1 MNSFFGRLKLSHWT
15 YLLKYRDIL
24 VKGKGVDMNAP
35 VQMNPQAELDQAL
48 LVENTQ
54 PAAKSGLALD
64 KKRYMWMISP
74 SLPVIGIGILL
85 GYQFS
90 PKPIKKIFALGG
102 PIVLHII
109 IPTIDTIVGKD
120 KNNPTA
126 EDIKLLEKDPY
137 YSRLVKSFI
146 PLQYIANVY
155 ACYLVSR
162 KNTSLLDKILLG
174 ISMGAINGIAI
185 NTAHELSHK
194 TDRIDHILSHLALVP
209 SGYNHFRI
217 EHPYGHHKRA
227 ATPEDPASSQMGETF
242 YEFLPRTVIG
252 SFKSAIEIET
262 RRLKRKG
269 LGFWN
274 KENELLQ
281 GFGMSAAFHSSML
294 GIFGLATL
302 PYLIAQSAYSISLF
316 EIINYIEHYGLL
328 RQKDENG
335 KYERTMPE
343 HSWNNNNIVTNLFL
357 YQLQRHSD
365 HHAYPTRP
373 FQALRHF
380 DEAPEL
386 PSGYASMLLPA
397 LIPPI
402 WFKMMDKRVFEHYQ
416 GDLNKAN
423 IYPKRR
429 AKIFKKFAVIDKL
442 LNRDKVES

>member
-1 MNSFFGRLKLSHWT
+1 
-15 YLLKYRDIL
+15 
-24 VKGKGVDMNAP
+24 MNAP

-54 PAAKSGLALD
+54 PVAKSGLALD

>member
-1 MNSFFGRLKLSHWT
+1 
-15 YLLKYRDIL
+15 
-24 VKGKGVDMNAP
+24 MNAP
-35 VQMNPQAELDQAL
+35 VQMNPQAELDQAI

>member
-1 MNSFFGRLKLSHWT
+1 
-15 YLLKYRDIL
+15 
-24 VKGKGVDMNAP
+24 MNAP
-35 VQMNPQAELDQAL
+35 LKIQDNQFQESKL
-48 LVENTQ
+48 
-54 PAAKSGLALD
+54 SGLALD
-64 KKRYMWMISP
+64 KKRYLWMISP
-74 SLPVIGIGILL
+74 ALPVLGLGILA

-90 PKPIKKIFALGG
+90 PKPLKKIFALGG
-102 PIVLHII
+102 PILLHVV
-109 IPTIDTIVGKD
+109 IPAIDHLVGKD
-120 KNNPTA
+120 KNNPTT
-126 EDIKLLEKDPY
+126 EDIKLLEQDPY

-146 PLQYIANVY
+146 PIQYAANIY
-155 ACYLVSR
+155 ACYLASR
-162 KNTSLLDKILLG
+162 KTTSLLDKVLLG

-194 TDRIDHILSHLALVP
+194 SNRIDHILSHLALVP
-209 SGYNHFRI
+209 SGYNHFRV

-227 ATPEDPASSQMGETF
+227 ATPEDPASSKMGETF

-252 SFKSAIEIET
+252 SLKSAIEIEKT
-262 RRLKRKG
+262 RLKRKG
-269 LGFWN
+269 LSFWS
-274 KENELLQ
+274 KDNELLQ
-281 GFGMSAAFHSSML
+281 GWTMSSVFHTSML
-294 GIFGLATL
+294 GIFGKSALPFLAV
-302 PYLIAQSAYSISLF
+302 QSAYSISLF

-328 RQKDENG
+328 RQKDVHG

-397 LIPPI
+397 LIPSW
-402 WFKMMDKRVFEHYQ
+402 WFKIMDQRVYDHYD
-416 GDLNKAN
+416 GDLTRAN

-429 AKIFKKFAVIDKL
+429 EKIFKKFKIL
-442 LNRDKVES
+442 SN

>member
-1 MNSFFGRLKLSHWT
+1 
-15 YLLKYRDIL
+15 
-24 VKGKGVDMNAP
+24 MNAP
-35 VQMNPQAELDQAL
+35 VKMDQQSL
-48 LVENTQ
+48 L
-54 PAAKSGLALD
+54 AAPVKSGLALD
-64 KKRYMWMISP
+64 KKRYLWAISP
-74 SLPVIGIGILL
+74 SLPVIGIGILA
-85 GYQFS
+85 GYQFA
-90 PKPIKKIFALGG
+90 PKQLKKVFALGG
-102 PIVLHII
+102 PIVLHVI
-109 IPTIDTIVGKD
+109 IPAIDTVIGKD
-120 KNNPTA
+120 SNNPTA
-126 EDIKLLEKDPY
+126 EDVRLLEQDPY
-137 YSRLVKSFI
+137 YARLVKTFI
-146 PLQYIANVY
+146 PLQYVANVY
-155 ACYLVSR
+155 ACWLVSR
-162 KNTSLLDKILLG
+162 ENTSLLDKILLG

-194 TDRIDHILSHLALVP
+194 SERMDHILSHLALVP

-227 ATPEDPASSQMGETF
+227 ATPEDPASSKMGETF

-269 LGFWN
+269 LSFWS
-274 KENELLQ
+274 KDNELLQ
-281 GFGMSAAFHSSML
+281 GWGMTAAFHGSML
-294 GIFGLATL
+294 KLFGKGIL
-302 PYLIAQSAYSISLF
+302 PYQLAQSFYSIGLF

-328 RQKDENG
+328 RQQDENG

-397 LIPPI
+397 LIPSL
-402 WFKMMDKRVFEHYQ
+402 WFKMMDKRVFDHYK

-423 IYPKRR
+423 IFPKRR
-429 AKIFKKFAVIDKL
+429 ARIFKKFGVVDKL
-442 LNRDKVES
+442 LNIAKD

>member
-1 MNSFFGRLKLSHWT
+1 
-15 YLLKYRDIL
+15 
-24 VKGKGVDMNAP
+24 MNAP
-35 VQMNPQAELDQAL
+35 VVTRLEQNSNEILK
-48 LVENTQ
+48 
-54 PAAKSGLALD
+54 KSGLALD
-64 KKRYMWMISP
+64 KKRYLWAISP
-74 SLPVIGIGILL
+74 ALPVIGIGILA
-85 GYQFS
+85 GYQFA
-90 PKPIKKIFALGG
+90 PRPFKKIFALGG
-102 PIVLHII
+102 PIVLHVI
-109 IPTIDTIVGKD
+109 IPVIDTIVGKD
-120 KNNPTA
+120 NNNPSV
-126 EDIKLLEKDPY
+126 EDIKILEQDPY
-137 YSRLVKSFI
+137 YLRLVKTFI
-146 PLQYIANVY
+146 PMQYIANLY
-155 ACYLVSR
+155 ACWLTSR
-162 KNTSLLDKILLG
+162 DTTSLIDQVFLG

-185 NTAHELSHK
+185 NTAHELCHK
-194 TDRIDHILSHLALVP
+194 SSRFDQLMSHLALVP

-252 SFKSAIEIET
+252 SFKSAIGIEKQ
-262 RRLKRKG
+262 RLKRKG
-269 LGFWN
+269 LTFWS

-281 GFGMSAAFHSSML
+281 GWAMSASFHATML
-294 GIFGLATL
+294 KIFGKKIL
-302 PYLIAQSAYSISLF
+302 PYQMAQSFYSIGLF

-328 RQKDENG
+328 RQKDAGG

-397 LIPPI
+397 LIPPL
-402 WFKMMDKRVFEHYQ
+402 WFKMMDKRVFEHYK

-429 AKIFKKFAVIDKL
+429 TTILKKFGVVDRL
-442 LNRDKVES
+442 FN

>member
-1 MNSFFGRLKLSHWT
+1 
-15 YLLKYRDIL
+15 
-24 VKGKGVDMNAP
+24 MNAP
-35 VQMNPQAELDQAL
+35 VILNEQQLQEVSTKSL
-48 LVENTQ
+48 LE
-54 PAAKSGLALD
+54 LD
-64 KKRYMWMISP
+64 KKRYLWAISP
-74 SLPVIGIGILL
+74 ALPVIGIGILA
-85 GYQFS
+85 GYQFA
-90 PKPIKKIFALGG
+90 PKPLKKVFALGG
-102 PIVLHII
+102 PIVLHLVIPVIDSII
-109 IPTIDTIVGKD
+109 GKD
-120 KNNPTA
+120 TNNPTD

-137 YSRLVKSFI
+137 YARLVKSFI
-146 PLQYIANVY
+146 PFQYLANVY

-162 KNTSLLDKILLG
+162 ENTSFIDKILLG

-194 TDRIDHILSHLALVP
+194 HNKFDQYASHLALAP

-217 EHPYGHHKRA
+217 EHTYGHHKRA
-227 ATPEDPASSQMGETF
+227 ATPEDPASAQMGETF

-262 RRLKRKG
+262 RRLKRRG
-269 LGFWN
+269 LDFWT

-281 GFGMSAAFHSSML
+281 GWSMSATFHGTML
-294 GIFGLATL
+294 KLFGKSTL
-302 PYLIAQSAYSISLF
+302 PYLIAQSAYSIGLF
-316 EIINYIEHYGLL
+316 EVINYIEHYGLL

-386 PSGYASMLLPA
+386 PSGYATMLLPA
-397 LIPPI
+397 LIPAI
-402 WFKMMDKRVFEHYQ
+402 WFKMMDKRVFDHYN

-429 AKIFKKFAVIDKL
+429 AKLFKKFGVVDKL
-442 LNRDKVES
+442 LNQ

>member
-1 MNSFFGRLKLSHWT
+1 
-15 YLLKYRDIL
+15 
-24 VKGKGVDMNAP
+24 MNAP
-35 VQMNPQAELDQAL
+35 LQLAEQQ
-48 LVENTQ
+48 NTPLQ
-54 PAAKSGLALD
+54 PKTGLALD
-64 KKRYMWMISP
+64 KKRYLWAISP
-74 SLPVIGIGILL
+74 SLPVIGIGILA
-85 GYQFS
+85 GYQFA
-90 PKPIKKIFALGG
+90 PKPLKKVFALGG
-102 PIVLHII
+102 PIVLHVI
-109 IPTIDTIVGKD
+109 IPAIDTLIGKD
-120 KNNPTA
+120 KNNPSN
-126 EDIKLLEKDPY
+126 EDVRLLEQDPY
-137 YSRLVKSFI
+137 YARLVKSFI
-146 PLQYIANVY
+146 PLQYVANVY
-155 ACYLVSR
+155 ACWLVSR
-162 KNTSLLDKILLG
+162 ENTSFIDKVLLG

-194 TDRIDHILSHLALVP
+194 SSRMDHILSHLALVP

-227 ATPEDPASSQMGETF
+227 ATPEDPASSKMGETF

-269 LGFWN
+269 LSFWS
-274 KENELLQ
+274 KDNELLQ
-281 GFGMSAAFHSSML
+281 GWSMTAAFHSTMV
-294 GIFGLATL
+294 GIFGKGIL
-302 PYLIAQSAYSISLF
+302 PYQLAQSAYSIGLF

-328 RQKDENG
+328 RQQDASG

-397 LIPPI
+397 MIPSL

-416 GDLNKAN
+416 GDLNRAN

-429 AKIFKKFAVIDKL
+429 ASIFKKFGVVDKL
-442 LNRDKVES
+442 LGQK

>member
-1 MNSFFGRLKLSHWT
+1 
-15 YLLKYRDIL
+15 
-24 VKGKGVDMNAP
+24 MNAP
-35 VQMNPQAELDQAL
+35 AMV
-48 LVENTQ
+48 VEQSIKETQ
-54 PAAKSGLALD
+54 NKSKLALD
-64 KKRYMWMISP
+64 KKRYLWAISP
-74 SLPVIGIGILL
+74 ALPVIGIGILA
-85 GYQFS
+85 GYQFA
-90 PKPIKKIFALGG
+90 PRPLKMVFALGG
-102 PIVLHII
+102 PIVLHVI
-109 IPTIDTIVGKD
+109 IPAIDMIVGKD
-120 KNNPTA
+120 KNNPSL
-126 EDIKLLEKDPY
+126 EDIKVLEQDPY
-137 YSRLVKSFI
+137 YSRLVKTFI
-146 PLQYIANVY
+146 PMQYAANLY
-155 ACYLVSR
+155 ACWLTSL
-162 KNTSLLDKILLG
+162 KTTSLLDKIFLG

-194 TDRIDHILSHLALVP
+194 SNKFDQFMSHLALVP
-209 SGYNHFRI
+209 SGYNHFRV

-252 SFKSAIEIET
+252 SFKSAIQIEKQ
-262 RRLKRKG
+262 RLKRKG
-269 LGFWN
+269 RGFWS

-281 GFGMSAAFHSSML
+281 GWTMSAGFHAGLLKM
-294 GIFGLATL
+294 FGLKIL
-302 PYLIAQSAYSISLF
+302 PYQITQSFYSIGLF

-397 LIPPI
+397 LIPSW
-402 WFKMMDKRVFEHYQ
+402 WFKVMDKRVFEHYQ

-423 IYPKRR
+423 IFPKRR
-429 AKIFKKFAVIDKL
+429 DAILKKFGVIDRLVNKT
-442 LNRDKVES
+442 

>member
-1 MNSFFGRLKLSHWT
+1 
-15 YLLKYRDIL
+15 
-24 VKGKGVDMNAP
+24 MNAP
-35 VQMNPQAELDQAL
+35 VSFSEQQLQEVSSKSVRQLD
-48 LVENTQ
+48 
-54 PAAKSGLALD
+54 S
-64 KKRYMWMISP
+64 KRYLWAISP
-74 SLPVIGIGILL
+74 ALPVIGIGILA
-85 GYQFS
+85 GYQFA
-90 PKPIKKIFALGG
+90 PKPLKKLFALGG

-120 KNNPTA
+120 NHNPSV
-126 EDIKLLEKDPY
+126 EDIKLLEQDPY
-137 YSRLVKSFI
+137 YSRLVKTFI
-146 PLQYIANVY
+146 PLQYVANIY
-155 ACYLVSR
+155 ACYLTSR
-162 KNTSLLDKILLG
+162 KTTSFVDKILLG
-174 ISMGAINGIAI
+174 ISMGAINGIAV

-194 TDRIDHILSHLALVP
+194 SNRIDHILSHLALVP
-209 SGYNHFRI
+209 TGYNHFRV

-227 ATPEDPASSQMGETF
+227 ATPEDPASSKMGETF
-242 YEFLPRTVIG
+242 YEFLPRTVVG
-252 SFKSAIEIET
+252 SFKSAIEIEKT
-262 RRLKRKG
+262 RLKRKG
-269 LGFWN
+269 LAFWS

-281 GFGMSAAFHSSML
+281 GWGMSAAFHASML
-294 GIFGLATL
+294 KLFGTSTL
-302 PYLIAQSAYSISLF
+302 PYLLTQSAYGISLF

-397 LIPPI
+397 LIPSL
-402 WFKMMDKRVFEHYQ
+402 WFKIMDQRVFDHYN

-429 AKIFKKFAVIDKL
+429 AKLFKKFGVIDKL
-442 LNRDKVES
+442 LNK